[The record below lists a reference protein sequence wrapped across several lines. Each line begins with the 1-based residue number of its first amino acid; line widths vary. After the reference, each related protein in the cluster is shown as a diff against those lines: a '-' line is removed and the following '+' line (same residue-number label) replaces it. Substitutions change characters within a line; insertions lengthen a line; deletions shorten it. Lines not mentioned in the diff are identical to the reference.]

1 MKHNLMGFKPVDS
14 IPTTRGR
21 GSKGGSIYDGI
32 LHEAVEKGG
41 IYCCQIGDVKRA
53 TNLANQLRRIINQK
67 NLPLVVAI
75 RKDALYLYKEEADA

>member
-1 MKHNLMGFKPVDS
+1 MKRNLMGFKQVDS

-32 LHEAVEKGG
+32 LCEAVEKGG

-53 TNLANQLRRIINQK
+53 TNLANQLRRIISQR

-75 RKDALYLYKEEADA
+75 RKDDLYLYKEEADA